1 MIQLL
6 LVSTPVYMIPKL
18 KGGRNILLA
27 YGLKIE
33 IKIYEKYL
41 NALVIDWD
49 ATYFTNKN
57 NVCYILIKGY
67 K

>member
-1 MIQLL
+1 
-6 LVSTPVYMIPKL
+6 MIPKL
-18 KGGRNILLA
+18 NGGRDILLA

-41 NALVIDWD
+41 SALVIDWD